1 MDCAG
6 FERELAE
13 LLDGGAVSNAQE
25 RERSIRALEAHADD
39 CDACAGCRDLLALLD
54 RRDPESDPGQAYWD
68 SFDRR
73 VSERIRRETP
83 RTGSSGRWWIAGAAA
98 AVLLVVVGSWTIRRG
113 PAVSSTTAVVLPA
126 TELPEELERM
136 VEAAPGDAL
145 VQLEQLA
152 GWGSSWD
159 EAEAGGADAGLF
171 PDVSGLDDEA
181 SQAFLRWLQ
190 EQGSES

>member
-1 MDCAG
+1 MDCAT
-6 FERELAE
+6 FERELVE
-13 LLDGGAVSNAQE
+13 LMDGSAALGTE
-25 RERSIRALEAHADD
+25 DRLRALEAHAAE
-39 CDACAGCRDLLALLD
+39 CDACAGCRDLVALLE

-83 RTGSSGRWWIAGAAA
+83 GTGSRGRWWIAGAAA
-98 AVLLVVVGSWTIRRG
+98 AAVLLVLVGSWTLRRG
-113 PAVSSTTAVVLPA
+113 PVSSPTAVVLPA

-159 EAEAGGADAGLF
+159 ETEPGGADGGLF

-181 SQAFLRWLQ
+181 SQAFLQWLQ